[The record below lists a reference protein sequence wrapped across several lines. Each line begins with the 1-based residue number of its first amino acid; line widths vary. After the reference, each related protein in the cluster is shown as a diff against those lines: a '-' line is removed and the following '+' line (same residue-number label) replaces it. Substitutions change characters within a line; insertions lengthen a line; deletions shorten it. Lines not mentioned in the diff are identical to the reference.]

1 MCKLQDNHVK
11 AKKSPD
17 NQGCVTILERRLCNK
32 KEYFLLK
39 ISQERITIKLS
50 FKIWL
55 VTYLGSHCARFFLT
69 PFFFVESVSQVKLNG
84 VATLIG
90 KIGLLFAV
98 VTFLVLL
105 GRFLAAKESLK
116 SWSAEDA
123 ITIVNYFA
131 IAITI
136 IVVAVPEGLPLAVTL
151 TLAFAMKKMMRDKV
165 FKLT

>member
-1 MCKLQDNHVK
+1 M
-11 AKKSPD
+11 
-17 NQGCVTILERRLCNK
+17 
-32 KEYFLLK
+32 
-39 ISQERITIKLS
+39 
-50 FKIWL
+50 
-55 VTYLGSHCARFFLT
+55 
-69 PFFFVESVSQVKLNG
+69 SQVKLNG

-116 SWSAEDA
+116 SWSGEDA
-123 ITIVNYFA
+123 IAIVNYFA

-165 FKLT
+165 FKLTENRYLFQTPLGCKFV